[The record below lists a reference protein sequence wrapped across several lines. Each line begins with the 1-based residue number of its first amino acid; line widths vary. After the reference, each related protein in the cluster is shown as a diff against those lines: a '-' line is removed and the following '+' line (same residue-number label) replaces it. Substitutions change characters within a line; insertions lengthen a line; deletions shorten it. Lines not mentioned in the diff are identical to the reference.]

1 MKAKPSI
8 RRMAFVVVH
17 VALCSFASGA
27 PVPTA
32 QQREALLRPV
42 DSVADPFAWWMPD
55 GSRRGTNAVLEKA
68 FGWGEG
74 DAVRALE
81 RLLKE
86 ELAEP
91 EGGDPGA
98 VARIL
103 DAIRLSGDMSVTD
116 TLDGLLFSDAVPFRP
131 ELFCA
136 RASFCGLETGA
147 FAQRFVGALPVK
159 ERAACYAAAIPLMGK
174 GEGRVTRRMQQVNAL
189 LQECAAA
196 ETDAGAAMLLDR
208 GLGKVSVWATR
219 NIRRRTA
226 ARFAEEPG
234 EAGDHFRALAAEIG
248 PPLQPDRDRF
258 WTELFEPP
266 WDDGHPPAGYMEGVR
281 KWRNSRFAQ
290 DYGMTES
297 EVVRM
302 LERIYLEGLE
312 KKDTS
317 EQSVYFMGFILNAVL
332 HSNDF
337 CSTNM
342 LAQALTADWSPDRF
356 HVLSKY
362 VSLVGPKAF
371 PIVFNVLTDARKFS
385 ALTRGSCYHLIAELA
400 KDPNMSEDTLAEM
413 ITFFRGAI
421 MRDSDNTVW
430 LDGIISSVDSGWAR
444 SGERKKLADRLA
456 SGQEGNEYVRGH
468 FSRVQ
473 KEFGNLNATEE
484 K

>member
-1 MKAKPSI
+1 MKPCCFPLS
-8 RRMAFVVVH
+8 
-17 VALCSFASGA
+17 VAASAAVCLFSFGF

-32 QQREALLRPV
+32 QQREELLRPV

-91 EGGDPGA
+91 EGGDPDA
-98 VARIL
+98 VARVL

-147 FAQRFVGALPVK
+147 FALRFVGALPVK

-208 GLGKVSVWATR
+208 GLGKVSVWAAR
-219 NIRRRTA
+219 NIRRHTA

-234 EAGDHFRALAAEIG
+234 EAGDYFRALAAEIG

-302 LERIYLEGLE
+302 LEQTLLDTLEAENASDKEKMFAACLLSSIHWSGDTFSTNALE
-312 KKDTS
+312 KAIFADRNWNRDGALAAYFHLAKAGVLPLIRRVTGNKDKF
-317 EQSVYFMGFILNAVL
+317 QWF
-332 HSNDF
+332 
-337 CSTNM
+337 
-342 LAQALTADWSPDRF
+342 DRF
-356 HVLSKY
+356 LCYQHLANSSGSENASY
-362 VSLVGPKAF
+362 SDQDVSTFLKEA
-371 PIVFNVLTDARKFS
+371 IAHDEEN
-385 ALTRGSCYHLIAELA
+385 LI
-400 KDPNMSEDTLAEM
+400 TLDRLLLK
-413 ITFFRGAI
+413 T
-421 MRDSDNTVW
+421 
-430 LDGIISSVDSGWAR
+430 DSGWAR

-456 SGQEGNEYVRGH
+456 SGQEGNEYVRGQ